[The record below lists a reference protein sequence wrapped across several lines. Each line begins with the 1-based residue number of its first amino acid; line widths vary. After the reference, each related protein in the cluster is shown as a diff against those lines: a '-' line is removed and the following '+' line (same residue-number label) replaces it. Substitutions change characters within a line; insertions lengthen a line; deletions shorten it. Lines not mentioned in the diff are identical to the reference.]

1 MNYGIKKRKI
11 MNQTAIK
18 FFIIALVAMF
28 ILFNIPLIIGFF
40 IMIFIMIVK
49 LTWNLLWIIAIVGIA
64 VAFILKK

>member
-1 MNYGIKKRKI
+1 